1 MFPVKC
7 APVLAVFAALSL
19 SPARAADAAGLWQ
32 TQDGESQIRITPC
45 GPKLC
50 GTLVWLKQPG
60 GEDGAPKRDSAN
72 ADAALRNRPLIGVP
86 LLAGLAKAGEGWK
99 GKIYNPDDGKTYDGS
114 VALTAAGTLEIK
126 GCVAAI
132 FCQTETLTRQ

>member
-1 MFPVKC
+1 MFPVKW
-7 APVLAVFAALSL
+7 APVLAIFAALSL
-19 SPARAADAAGLWQ
+19 APALAAEPAGLWR
-32 TQDGESQIRITPC
+32 TQDGESMIRIAPC
-45 GPKLC
+45 GTKLC
-50 GTLVWLKQPG
+50 GTLAWLKDPA
-60 GEDGAPKRDSAN
+60 GEDGAPRRDSAN

-86 LLAGLAKAGEGWK
+86 LMAGLAKAGEIWS